1 MISFCWRYKSI
12 RVSEFISENES
23 ILETNVWLSRYNTLA
38 TNKYNPIILQSVNPV
53 NPTYYRNRGII
64 NYFWIFAIL

>member
-23 ILETNVWLSRYNTLA
+23 ILETNVWLSRYNTLV
-38 TNKYNPIILQSVNPV
+38 TNKYNPIILQYV
-53 NPTYYRNRGII
+53 NPTYYRNRCII
-64 NYFWIFAIL
+64 SYFRKIAIL